1 MLKPEHI
8 YALLIM
14 LTQSGIADN
23 EAMVDHAF
31 WLITLHS
38 LPISQLKQ
46 ITSVSELSDTSFRRF
61 HNINKFL

>member
-23 EAMVDHAF
+23 EAIYMLYRH
-31 WLITLHS
+31 
-38 LPISQLKQ
+38 
-46 ITSVSELSDTSFRRF
+46 R
-61 HNINKFL
+61 